1 VRSSE
6 TVFGEN
12 HIAPGGRE
20 ARGRRARARVSLAGA
35 CLAVALL
42 ALEAWSSPGAA
53 TDRRLDELA
62 RHVVSG
68 GPPKDGIPP
77 IDEPK
82 FVSAREAERFLHDED
97 VVFGVNREGLV
108 RAYPQ
113 HVLVWHEVVNE
124 TSGGGPVSIT
134 YCPLTGSAIGF
145 FGSLRGTSTTFG
157 TSGKLLNSNLVMYDR
172 QSDSEWPQILGAA
185 ITGPRK
191 GTRLNGFPV
200 VWTTWGRWKAA
211 FPKTEV
217 LSRSTGALRA
227 YGTDPYGSYRRDGTY
242 YQRGGPMFPVLSR
255 DERLPDKH
263 VVIGVEHGG
272 HAAAVSKDTLRKN
285 RLAVLKLGG
294 HDVVV
299 IYDEA
304 LDDALAYEAG
314 GKRFS
319 ARDGEVVDA
328 SGATWDVWGTSSRGD
343 QLEFVS
349 SFDVMWFAWHAFH
362 PDAEVVR

>member
-1 VRSSE
+1 M
-6 TVFGEN
+6 
-12 HIAPGGRE
+12 
-20 ARGRRARARVSLAGA
+20 
-35 CLAVALL
+35 
-42 ALEAWSSPGAA
+42 
-53 TDRRLDELA
+53 
-62 RHVVSG
+62 VSG

-77 IDEPK
+77 IDKPR
-82 FVSAREAERFLHDED
+82 FVSAREAERFIDDQD
-97 VVFGVNREGLV
+97 VVFGVNHEGVV

-124 TSGGGPVSIT
+124 TRGGRPVSVT

-145 FGSLRGTSTTFG
+145 LGSFLGTSTTFG

-185 ITGPRK
+185 ITGPKK

-211 FPKTEV
+211 FPDTEV

-242 YQRGGPMFPVLSR
+242 YQEGGPMFPVLAR

-272 HAAAVSKDTLRKN
+272 QAAAVSKDALRKK
-285 RLAVLKLGG
+285 RFAVLKLAGD
-294 HDVVV
+294 DVVV
-299 IYDEA
+299 IYDET
-304 LDDALAYEAG
+304 LDDALAYKAG
-314 GKRFS
+314 GKKFS
-319 ARDGEVVDA
+319 ARDGKVVDA
-328 SGATWDVWGTSSRGD
+328 SATWNVWGKSSRGD

-362 PDAEVVR
+362 PDAEVFR